1 MWNLKN
7 NTKKMYVQY
16 RNKPTDIENKIYGY
30 QREKQVCGGVN

>member
-1 MWNLKN
+1 
-7 NTKKMYVQY
+7 MYVQY